1 MSSDIN
7 DLSLTQRW
15 LYVILFV
22 LFFSIVST
30 IILEAELEDYTF
42 NNNETLISQNL
53 E

>member
-1 MSSDIN
+1 MSNNIN
-7 DLSLTQRW
+7 ELSLTQRW
-15 LYVILFV
+15 LYVLLFV

-42 NNNETLISQNL
+42 NDNETLMSKNV